1 MDPEHLKT
9 KEWREI
15 SEFPIFRA
23 NILSVVTD
31 EVHLINEWGTNFR
44 IDFTIIGLFVRGRL
58 PVSTSI
64 VGLSATLAPGN
75 DTTAI
80 CKSLGLFDGQFHMI
94 RRTNERPNIQFSLQ
108 ILSHGLAGYE
118 FPDLLPFLQSGRK
131 LVVHFHS
138 LDMLFRCYVY
148 IWRLQST
155 TADKMRRTRM
165 YHSLCAPEYNE
176 ETIRRI
182 DEDPEC
188 QIVLATIAFSN
199 GINAKSILDSISLGF
214 SSTLDI
220 VWQEKGRA
228 GRQSGT
234 LARGV
239 VLIQQSTV
247 TAATK
252 LIKCTS

>member
-94 RRTNERPNIQFSLQ
+94 RRTNERPNIQFSLSYPTDS
-108 ILSHGLAGYE
+108 LVTNFPTSSHSCRVVAN
-118 FPDLLPFLQSGRK
+118 LLFISIHSTCSSVATSTSGAYNPLLQTKCDERA
-131 LVVHFHS
+131 
-138 LDMLFRCYVY
+138 C
-148 IWRLQST
+148 T
-155 TADKMRRTRM
+155 TASVHRNITKKPFAASTRIQNVRSCWQPLRSQM
-165 YHSLCAPEYNE
+165 ESTQNPSS
-176 ETIRRI
+176 
-182 DEDPEC
+182 
-188 QIVLATIAFSN
+188 IAY
-199 GINAKSILDSISLGF
+199 L
-214 SSTLDI
+214 
-220 VWQEKGRA
+220 
-228 GRQSGT
+228 
-234 LARGV
+234 
-239 VLIQQSTV
+239 
-247 TAATK
+247 
-252 LIKCTS
+252 